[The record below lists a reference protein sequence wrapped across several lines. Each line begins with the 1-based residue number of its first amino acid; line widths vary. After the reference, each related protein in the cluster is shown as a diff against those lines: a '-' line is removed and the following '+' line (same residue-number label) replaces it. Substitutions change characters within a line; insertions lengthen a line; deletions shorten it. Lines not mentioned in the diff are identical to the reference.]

1 MAERNYSNARTERS
15 RNPRGEGHRLREELI
30 EAASELLARGTSE
43 EALSLRA
50 VAREVG
56 IAPTSIYLHF
66 RDKEEILWEVSE
78 ARFRELGQHMDEMA
92 AQASSPAEELRA
104 RAMAYCRY
112 GLDHPHHYRV
122 LFGSEPIEKAKRSL
136 SELPGGWV
144 FEGLRDSFARAL
156 AAGEAART
164 EDPFLSTVLL
174 WATLHGLV
182 TLRASKPQFPWP
194 SIEQLVDAALET
206 YIGVTRA

>member
-1 MAERNYSNARTERS
+1 MAQRNRSNTRTERS

-30 EAASELLARGTSE
+30 EAASKLLTRGTSE

-78 ARFRELGQHMDEMA
+78 ARFRELGQHMDKMA
-92 AQASSPAEELRA
+92 AQASSPAEALRA
-104 RAMAYCRY
+104 RAIAYCRY
-112 GLDHPHHYRV
+112 GLDHPNHYRV

-136 SELPGGWV
+136 SKLPGGWV
-144 FEGLRDSFARAL
+144 FEGLRGSVARAL
-156 AAGEAART
+156 RSEGAART
-164 EDPFLSTVLL
+164 DPFLSTLVL
-174 WATLHGLV
+174 WATLHGFV
-182 TLRASKPQFPWP
+182 TLRVNKPQFPWP
-194 SIEQLVDAALET
+194 PIEQLVDATLET
-206 YIGVTRA
+206 YIGLTG

>member
-1 MAERNYSNARTERS
+1 MAQRNRGSARTTRS
-15 RNPRGEGHRLREELI
+15 PNPRGEGHRLREELI

-66 RDKEEILWEVSE
+66 RDKEEILWEVTE
-78 ARFRELGQHMDEMA
+78 ARFRELGQYMDGMA
-92 AQASSPAEELRA
+92 AGTSSPAEELRA

-112 GLDHPHHYRV
+112 GLDHSNHYMV
-122 LFGSEPIEKAKRSL
+122 LFGTEPIEKAKRSL
-136 SELPGGWV
+136 PELPGGWV
-144 FEGLRDSFARAL
+144 FESLRDSVERAFPS
-156 AAGEAART
+156 GEAARA
-164 EDPFLSTVLL
+164 DPFLTTVML
-174 WATLHGLV
+174 WATLHGFV

-194 SIEQLVDAALET
+194 PIEELVDAALET

>member
-1 MAERNYSNARTERS
+1 MAQRNYSNARTERS
-15 RNPRGEGHRLREELI
+15 RNPRGEGHRLREELV

-66 RDKEEILWEVSE
+66 RDKEEILWAVSE

-112 GLDHPHHYRV
+112 GLDHPNHYRV

-144 FEGLRDSFARAL
+144 FEGLRKSVARAL
-156 AAGEAART
+156 RSEGAART
-164 EDPFLSTVLL
+164 DPFISTTLL
-174 WATLHGLV
+174 LATLHGLV
-182 TLRASKPQFPWP
+182 TLRANKPQFPWP
-194 SIEQLVDAALET
+194 PIEELVDAALET
-206 YIGVTRA
+206 YIGATCA